1 MPKYILAL
9 LFVLITSLAW
19 GQPSQKEKLEQRKA
33 QILREIQ
40 EKERMLDEVRDKEK
54 TVKTQLQL
62 QTEKIQLKQK
72 LINTT
77 EKQTKVLNN
86 DMYINQ
92 ININRLK
99 KELEILKEDYAEMIL
114 KSYKS
119 RSEQSRAMFLLS
131 SKTSFRPTNERST

>member
-1 MPKYILAL
+1 MPKHFLAL

-62 QTEKIQLKQK
+62 QTEKISSSKNSSIPQ
-72 LINTT
+72 
-77 EKQTKVLNN
+77 
-86 DMYINQ
+86 
-92 ININRLK
+92 
-99 KELEILKEDYAEMIL
+99 
-114 KSYKS
+114 KS
-119 RSEQSRAMFLLS
+119 RPRYSTMICTSTRS
-131 SKTSFRPTNERST
+131 ISTDSKRN